1 MTTAATASSS
11 ARLALV
17 AVVGASVGCAKQG
30 PDPVLIARLDKLEAR
45 VVEQDNQL
53 VAMRA
58 QANSAE
64 LAILASKIEEL
75 STKIAALEG
84 RIAAAPAP
92 KPKRRGPDPAK
103 LYAVPVGTSPVDGPA
118 NAKVTMIMA
127 FDFACRYC
135 RRAWDTVDELRKKY
149 DKDLRV
155 VYKQYVVHPD
165 TAMYPARAACAA
177 GRQGKFH
184 KLAGILW
191 AKSFDAHKFE
201 DAHIDKLAKEAKLD
215 LKRYRAD
222 VETCIA
228 EVTDDGTQ
236 MKKLAVSATPT
247 FFINGRVVEGAKPQ
261 ADFEDLID
269 EELAKADAAI
279 KAGTPADK
287 IYEQEV
293 LAKGITEAAAP

>member
-1 MTTAATASSS
+1 MTIAATRSS
-11 ARLALV
+11 ALLAGVVVLSLV
-17 AVVGASVGCAKQG
+17 SAGCAKQA
-30 PDPVLIARLDKLEAR
+30 PDPVLVARLDKLEAR
-45 VVEQDNQL
+45 VVEQDKQL
-53 VAMRA
+53 TVVRA

-75 STKIAALEG
+75 TVKIAALEE
-84 RIAAAPAP
+84 RLAKAPAP

-118 NAKVTMIMA
+118 TAKVTMVMA

-135 RRAWDTVDELRKKY
+135 RRAWDTIDELRKKY
-149 DKDLRV
+149 GKDLRV

-177 GRQGKFH
+177 GRQGKFRT
-184 KLAGILW
+184 LAQLLW
-191 AKSFDAHKFE
+191 VKSFDANKFE
-201 DAHIDKLAKEAKLD
+201 DAHIDKLAKQAKLD

-222 VETCIA
+222 VETCVA
-228 EVTDDGTQ
+228 EVTDDGTL
-236 MKKLAVSATPT
+236 MKKLAVNATPT
-247 FFINGRVVEGAKPQ
+247 FFINGRPVEGAKPQ
-261 ADFEDLID
+261 ADFEKVID

-287 IYEQEV
+287 IYELEV
-293 LAKGITEAAAP
+293 LGKGITEDPM